1 MGDAAAEHR
10 HPMKKVSATK
20 SRQDANFSTFGG

>member
-1 MGDAAAEHR
+1 MLSPPDEKGV
-10 HPMKKVSATK
+10 KKVPATK